1 MTRKPQKPQKPTPT
15 LDADS
20 RTFWEACARHEL
32 IIQRCA
38 DCTRLRFPPVG
49 LCPHCGSASVEHV
62 RASGRGRVYSWIVV
76 THAVPKEIYA
86 GEVPYAVALVE
97 LEEGV
102 RLPTNIIGC
111 EPAKISAD
119 MPVEVVFEERGDTT
133 LPLFRPLRA

>member
-1 MTRKPQKPQKPTPT
+1 MASQPQKPTPT

-20 RTFWEACARHEL
+20 QTFWEACARHEL
-32 IIQRCA
+32 VIQRCA
-38 DCTRLRFPPVG
+38 DCARLRFPPVG
-49 LCPHCGSASVEHV
+49 YCPHCGSTAVEHV
-62 RASGRGRVYSWIVV
+62 TASGRGRVYSWIVV

-102 RLPTNIIGC
+102 RLPTNIVGC
-111 EPAKISAD
+111 DPAKISAD